1 MDRQAGKLG
10 CLKWELDGGLISRA
24 QIKVHVVFYILLL
37 ITLTFNEIEQ
47 D

>member
-24 QIKVHVVFYILLL
+24 QIKVHVVFLYP
-37 ITLTFNEIEQ
+37 LTYYADF
-47 D
+47 